1 MNVTGWEQ
9 LLFVCA
15 VTAVLAPL
23 LGRYLAA
30 TFRTP
35 GMSSNSGAP
44 VGAAKKGA
52 PGDSTSKSGTRIGSK
67 SGTRIGSKSAPGD
80 RVFLP
85 VERLIYRALRVDPD
99 NSMTWQ
105 GYAVSVLIFGLASTL
120 LLYAIL
126 RLQGVLPL
134 NPTHAPGMSP
144 LLSFNTAIS
153 FITGTN
159 WQAYEGE
166 TAASYFADMAGL
178 VVAQFTAAAVGL
190 AVALAVVRGIAGSS
204 RRIGNFWADLTR
216 SLVRVFVPLSIIG
229 ALVLVSQGVVENFSG
244 FRSALQVAGGTQLI
258 PGGPVA
264 SMEVI
269 KLLGTNGGS
278 MYGVGGAHP
287 FENPTGFT
295 NIFDLLL
302 VIVLPFAIIVMFG
315 RMIGR
320 RKQALALIAVMA
332 VIFLAH
338 TMVAMQAELHGNHL
352 LPSSVSQVAS
362 GTNIGGNME
371 GKEARFGASGSALM
385 TVGTMG
391 TTAGATD
398 SALDS
403 YTPVGGTAAFVGIL
417 LGEISPGGDG
427 GGLYGILVLAL
438 LSVFIAG
445 LMVGRTPE
453 FLGKKIRAPQMKLVV
468 AYVLVIPVVVLV
480 FGGISLVIG
489 PGTSSILNPGMHGL
503 TEVMYAFASVAQN
516 NGSAFAG
523 LSANTPWYDIT
534 LGITMLI
541 GRFAPIVLA
550 LAIAGSLAGARVHA
564 RTRATLD
571 TAGVTF
577 AGFLIGVIVIVGGL
591 IYFPM
596 LILGPIGERIVG

>member
-1 MNVTGWEQ
+1 
-9 LLFVCA
+9 
-15 VTAVLAPL
+15 
-23 LGRYLAA
+23 
-30 TFRTP
+30 
-35 GMSSNSGAP
+35 
-44 VGAAKKGA
+44 
-52 PGDSTSKSGTRIGSK
+52 
-67 SGTRIGSKSAPGD
+67 
-80 RVFLP
+80 
-85 VERLIYRALRVDPD
+85 
-99 NSMTWQ
+99 
-105 GYAVSVLIFGLASTL
+105 
-120 LLYAIL
+120 
-126 RLQGVLPL
+126 
-134 NPTHAPGMSP
+134 
-144 LLSFNTAIS
+144 
-153 FITGTN
+153 
-159 WQAYEGE
+159 
-166 TAASYFADMAGL
+166 
-178 VVAQFTAAAVGL
+178 
-190 AVALAVVRGIAGSS
+190 
-204 RRIGNFWADLTR
+204 
-216 SLVRVFVPLSIIG
+216 
-229 ALVLVSQGVVENFSG
+229 
-244 FRSALQVAGGTQLI
+244 
-258 PGGPVA
+258 
-264 SMEVI
+264 
-269 KLLGTNGGS
+269 
-278 MYGVGGAHP
+278 
-287 FENPTGFT
+287 
-295 NIFDLLL
+295 
-302 VIVLPFAIIVMFG
+302 
-315 RMIGR
+315 
-320 RKQALALIAVMA
+320 MA

-338 TMVAMQAELHGNHL
+338 TMVAMQAELHGNHA

-391 TTAGATD
+391 TTAGATN

-403 YTPVGGTAAFVGIL
+403 YTPVGGTAAFVAIL

-489 PGTSSILNPGMHGL
+489 PGTSGILNPGLHGL

-541 GRFAPIVLA
+541 GRFAPIMLA

-596 LILGPIGERIVG
+596 LILGPIAERIVG

>member
-1 MNVTGWEQ
+1 MNVTGWQ
-9 LLFVCA
+9 QPLLVCA

-30 TFRTP
+30 TFR
-35 GMSSNSGAP
+35 GGA
-44 VGAAKKGA
+44 
-52 PGDSTSKSGTRIGSK
+52 
-67 SGTRIGSKSAPGD
+67 APGD
-80 RVFLP
+80 RIFAP
-85 VERLIYRALRVDPD
+85 VERAVYRVLRVDPES
-99 NSMTWQ
+99 SMTWQ
-105 GYAVSVLIFGLASTL
+105 VYAIAVLVFGLLSSL

-126 RLQGVLPL
+126 RPQGVLPL
-134 NPTHAPGMSP
+134 NPARAPGMSP
-144 LLSFNTAIS
+144 LLAFNTAIS

-166 TAASYFADMAGL
+166 TQASYLGDMAGL

-190 AVALAVVRGIAGSS
+190 AVALAVVRGLAGSS

-216 SLVRVFVPLSIIG
+216 SLVRVFVPLSILG
-229 ALVLVSQGVVENFSG
+229 ALVLVSQGAVQNFTG
-244 FRSALQVAGGTQLI
+244 FRTASTLAGASQQI

-278 MYGVGGAHP
+278 MYGAGGAHP

-295 NIFDLLL
+295 NLFELLL
-302 VIVLPFAIIVMFG
+302 VIVLPFAIVFMFG
-315 RMIGR
+315 RLIGR
-320 RKQALALIAVMA
+320 RRQALAIVAVMA
-332 VIFLAH
+332 VIFLGH

-352 LPSSVSQVAS
+352 LPASVSQLAS
-362 GTNIGGNME
+362 GTSPGGNME
-371 GKEARFGASGSALM
+371 GKETRFGPSGSALM

-403 YTPVGGTAAFVGIL
+403 YTPVGGTASFVAIL

-453 FLGKKIRAPQMKLVV
+453 FLGKKIRAPQMKLIV
-468 AYVLVIPVVVLV
+468 AYVLTIPVVVLV
-480 FGGISLVIG
+480 FGSMSAVLGA
-489 PGTSSILNPGMHGL
+489 GTRSILNPGMHGL
-503 TEVMYAFASVAQN
+503 TEITYAYASVAQN

-523 LSANTPWYDIT
+523 LAANTPWYDIT

-541 GRFAPIVLA
+541 GRFAPIILA

-571 TAGVTF
+571 TAGPTF
-577 AGFLIGVIVIVGGL
+577 AAFLTGVIVIVGGL

-596 LILGPIGERIVG
+596 LILGPVGERIVG

>member
-1 MNVTGWEQ
+1 MNALGWEQ
-9 LLFVCA
+9 LAFVCV
-15 VTAVLAPL
+15 VTAILAPL
-23 LGRYLAA
+23 LGKYLAA
-30 TFRTP
+30 TFRGGT
-35 GMSSNSGAP
+35 AP
-44 VGAAKKGA
+44 L
-52 PGDSTSKSGTRIGSK
+52 DRI
-67 SGTRIGSKSAPGD
+67 
-80 RVFLP
+80 FLP
-85 VERLIYRALRVDPD
+85 VERSVYRVLRVDPD
-99 NSMTWQ
+99 SSWTWQ
-105 GYAVSVLIFGLASTL
+105 AYAIGVLAFGLVSTV

-144 LLSFNTAIS
+144 DLSFNTAIS

-166 TAASYFADMAGL
+166 TQASYLADMAGL

-190 AVALAVVRGIAGSS
+190 AVALAVVRGIAGKAQGPGRQRSGKKG
-204 RRIGNFWADLTR
+204 IGNLWADVTR
-216 SLVRVFVPLSIIG
+216 CLVRVFVPLSVIA
-229 ALVLVSQGVVENFSG
+229 ALVMVSQGAVQNFTG
-244 FRSALQVAGGTQLI
+244 FRTASTLAGATQQI

-264 SMEVI
+264 SMEAI

-278 MYGVGGAHP
+278 LYGAGGAHP

-302 VIVLPFAIIVMFG
+302 VIVLPFAIIFMFG
-315 RMIGR
+315 RLIGNR
-320 RKQALALIAVMA
+320 RLALVLVGVMTA
-332 VIFLAH
+332 IFL
-338 TMVAMQAELHGNHL
+338 TQTIVAMQAELHGNSK

-362 GTNIGGNME
+362 AANPGGNME
-371 GKEARFGASGSALM
+371 GKETRFGPSGSALM

-403 YTPVGGTAAFVGIL
+403 YTPVGGTAAFAGIL

-468 AYVLVIPVVVLV
+468 AYVLTIPVVVLG
-480 FGGISLVIG
+480 FGSASAVLGA
-489 PGTSSILNPGMHGL
+489 GTSSILNPGMHGL
-503 TEVMYAFASVAQN
+503 TEITYAYASVAQN

-534 LGITMLI
+534 LGLTMLI
-541 GRFAPIVLA
+541 GRFAPIVLS

-571 TAGVTF
+571 TAGLTF
-577 AGFLIGVIVIVGGL
+577 AGFLTGVIVIVGGL

-596 LILGPIGERIVG
+596 LILAPIGERLTG

>member
-1 MNVTGWEQ
+1 MNATGWEQ
-9 LLFVCA
+9 LLFVCG
-15 VTAVLAPL
+15 VTAILAPL

-30 TFRTP
+30 TFSF
-35 GMSSNSGAP
+35 SSLGKHSG
-44 VGAAKKGA
+44 K
-52 PGDSTSKSGTRIGSK
+52 
-67 SGTRIGSKSAPGD
+67 APGD
-80 RVFLP
+80 RIFLP
-85 VERLIYRALRVDPD
+85 VERAAYRALRVDPD
-99 NSMTWQ
+99 SSMTWQ
-105 GYAVSVLIFGLASTL
+105 VYAGAVLIFGLASSL
-120 LLYAIL
+120 LLYVIL

-144 LLSFNTAIS
+144 DLSFNTAIS

-166 TAASYFADMAGL
+166 TQASYLADMAGL

-190 AVALAVVRGIAGSS
+190 AVALAVVRGIAGRS
-204 RRIGNFWADLTR
+204 RRIGNFWVDFTR
-216 SLVRVFVPLSIIG
+216 SLVRVFVPLSVIG
-229 ALVLVSQGVVENFSG
+229 AIVLVSQGVVQNFSG
-244 FRSALQVAGGTQLI
+244 FRTASTLAGGSQQI

-295 NIFDLLL
+295 NLFDLLL
-302 VIVLPFAIIVMFG
+302 VIALPFAIICMFG
-315 RMIGR
+315 RLIGR
-320 RKQALALIAVMA
+320 PRQALVIIAVMA
-332 VIFLAH
+332 VIFLGH
-338 TMVAMQAELHGNHL
+338 TVIAMQAELHGNHL

-362 GTNIGGNME
+362 GVNPGGNLE
-371 GKEARFGASGSALM
+371 GKETRFGPSGSALM

-391 TTAGATD
+391 TTAGATN

-403 YTPVGGTAAFVGIL
+403 YTPVGGTAAFAGIL

-453 FLGKKIRAPQMKLVV
+453 FLGKKIQAPQMKLVV
-468 AYVLVIPVVVLV
+468 GYVLTIPVVVLV
-480 FGGISLVIG
+480 LGSASLVLG
-489 PGTSSILNPGMHGL
+489 AGTSSILNPGMHGL
-503 TEVMYAFASVAQN
+503 TEVMYAYASVAQN

-523 LSANTPWYDIT
+523 LAAHTPWYDIT
-534 LGITMLI
+534 LGLTMLI

-550 LAIAGSLAGARVHA
+550 LALAGSLAGARVHA

-571 TAGVTF
+571 TAGLTF
-577 AGFLIGVIVIVGGL
+577 AGFLVGVIVIVGGL

>member
-1 MNVTGWEQ
+1 MNSLGWEQ
-9 LLFVCA
+9 LLFACA

-23 LGRYLAA
+23 LGRYLSA
-30 TFRTP
+30 TFRART
-35 GMSSNSGAP
+35 A
-44 VGAAKKGA
+44 
-52 PGDSTSKSGTRIGSK
+52 GDGP
-67 SGTRIGSKSAPGD
+67 APGD

-85 VERLIYRALRVDPD
+85 VERAVYRVLRVDRES
-99 NSMTWQ
+99 SMTWLV
-105 GYAVSVLIFGLASTL
+105 YAIAVLVFGLLSTL
-120 LLYAIL
+120 LLYVIL

-134 NPTHAPGMSP
+134 NPARAPGMSP
-144 LLSFNTAIS
+144 GLSFNTAVS

-166 TAASYFADMAGL
+166 TQASYFADMAGL
-178 VVAQFTAAAVGL
+178 VVAQFTAGAVGL
-190 AVALAVVRGIAGSS
+190 AVALAVIRGIAGSS
-204 RRIGNFWADLTR
+204 RRIGNFWVDLTR
-216 SLVRVFVPLSIIG
+216 SLVRVFVPLSVLA
-229 ALVLVSQGVVENFSG
+229 ALILVSQGVVQNLTG
-244 FRSALQVAGGTQLI
+244 FRTASMLAGGSQQI

-302 VIVLPFAIIVMFG
+302 VIVLPFAIVFMFG
-315 RMIGR
+315 KMIGR
-320 RKQALALIAVMA
+320 RKQALVIVAVMA
-332 VIFLAH
+332 LIFLAH
-338 TMVAMQAELHGNHL
+338 TMVSMQAELHGNHL
-352 LPSSVSQVAS
+352 LPASVSQAAS
-362 GTNIGGNME
+362 GVSPGGNME
-371 GKEARFGASGSALM
+371 GKESRFGPSGSALM

-403 YTPVGGTAAFVGIL
+403 YTPVGGAGAFVGIL

-427 GGLYGILVLAL
+427 GGLYAILVLAL
-438 LSVFIAG
+438 LSVFVAG

-453 FLGKKIRAPQMKLVV
+453 FLGKKIRAPQMKLIV
-468 AYVLVIPVVVLV
+468 AYVLTIPVVVLV
-480 FGGISLVIG
+480 FASMSLVLHQ
-489 PGTSSILNPGMHGL
+489 GTSSILNHGL
-503 TEVMYAFASVAQN
+503 HGLSEVTYAYASAANN

-523 LSANTPWYDIT
+523 LSANTTWYDLT
-534 LGITMLI
+534 LGLVMLA
-541 GRFAPIVLA
+541 GRFGPIVLA

-571 TAGVTF
+571 TAGLTF
-577 AGFLIGVIVIVGGL
+577 AGFLAGVIVIVGGL

>member
-1 MNVTGWEQ
+1 MSVSGWEQ
-9 LLFVCA
+9 LLFIVA
-15 VTAVLAPL
+15 VTAVSAPL

-30 TFRTP
+30 TFRGAGAT
-35 GMSSNSGAP
+35 GTSVSGNS
-44 VGAAKKGA
+44 V
-52 PGDSTSKSGTRIGSK
+52 SENR
-67 SGTRIGSKSAPGD
+67 APGD

-85 VERLIYRALRVDPD
+85 VERLVYRSLGVDPD
-99 NSMTWQ
+99 SSWSWRA
-105 GYAVSVLIFGLASTL
+105 YALAVLALGLVGTL

-126 RLQGVLPL
+126 RLQGVLPG

-166 TAASYFADMAGL
+166 TQASYLTDTVGL
-178 VVAQFTAAAVGL
+178 VVAQFIAAGVGL
-190 AVALAVVRGIAGSS
+190 AVALAVVRGIAGKA
-204 RRIGNFWADLTR
+204 RTVGNFWVDFTR

-229 ALVLVSQGVVENFSG
+229 ALVMVSQGTVQNLSG
-244 FRSALQVAGGTQLI
+244 FRTATTLAGGTQKI
-258 PGGPVA
+258 PGGLVA
-264 SMEVI
+264 SMESI

-278 MYGVGGAHP
+278 YYGVGGAHP

-295 NIFDLLL
+295 NMFDLLF
-302 VIVLPFAIIVMFG
+302 VIVLPFAIIFMFG
-315 RMIGR
+315 RLIGR
-320 RKQALALIAVMA
+320 PRQGYALVAVMA
-332 VIFLAH
+332 IIFVGH
-338 TMVAMQAELHGNHL
+338 TVVSMQAELHGNHL
-352 LPSSVSQVAS
+352 LPASVSQAAS
-362 GTNIGGNME
+362 GVSPGGNME
-371 GKEARFGASGSALM
+371 GKETRFGPEGSALM

-403 YTPVGGTAAFVGIL
+403 YTPVGGTGAFVAIL

-427 GGLYGILVLAL
+427 GGLYSILVLAL
-438 LSVFIAG
+438 LSVFVAG

-453 FLGKKIRAPQMKLVV
+453 FLGKKIRAPQMKLVLS
-468 AYVLVIPVVVLV
+468 YVLTIPVTVLIL
-480 FGGISLVIG
+480 GSTSLVIAA
-489 PGTSSILNPGMHGL
+489 GTSSILNPGLHGL
-503 TEVMYAFASVAQN
+503 TEVTYAFASVANN

-523 LSANTPWYDIT
+523 LAANTTWYDTT
-534 LGITMLI
+534 LGLAMLI
-541 GRFAPIVLA
+541 GRFAPIVLS

-571 TAGVTF
+571 TSGPTF
-577 AGFLIGVIVIVGGL
+577 AAFLLGVIIIVGGL

-596 LILGPIGERIVG
+596 LILGPIGERIIG

>member
-1 MNVTGWEQ
+1 MNAQGWEQ
-9 LLFVCA
+9 LGFIAV

-30 TFRTP
+30 TFR
-35 GMSSNSGAP
+35 GG
-44 VGAAKKGA
+44 
-52 PGDSTSKSGTRIGSK
+52 R
-67 SGTRIGSKSAPGD
+67 APGD

-85 VERLIYRALRVDPD
+85 VENLVYRALGTDPE
-99 NSMTWQ
+99 SSWTWRS
-105 GYAVSVLIFGLASTL
+105 YALAVLAFGLVSTL
-120 LLYAIL
+120 VLYGIL

-144 LLSFNTAIS
+144 LLSFNTAAS
-153 FITGTN
+153 FVTGTN

-166 TAASYFADMAGL
+166 TAASYLSNMAGL
-178 VVAQFTAAAVGL
+178 VVAQFTAGAVGI
-190 AVALAVVRGIAGSS
+190 AVALAVVRGIAGSA
-204 RRIGNFWADLTR
+204 RTVGNFWVDVTR
-216 SLVRVFVPLSIIG
+216 SLTRVLIPLSIIG
-229 ALVLVSQGVVENFSG
+229 ALVLISQGAVQNFYP
-244 FRSALQVAGGTQLI
+244 FRTVPTLAGANQTI
-258 PGGPVA
+258 PGGPVS

-278 MYGVGGAHP
+278 FYGVGGAHP
-287 FENPTGFT
+287 FENPTGFS
-295 NIFDLLL
+295 NMWELLL
-302 VIVLPFAIIVMFG
+302 VIVLPFAIVFMFG
-315 RMIGR
+315 RLIGKPR
-320 RKQALALIAVMA
+320 QAYAIIAVMA
-332 VIFLAH
+332 AIFIGH
-338 TMVAMQAELHGNHL
+338 TVVSMQAELHGNHL
-352 LPSSVSQVAS
+352 LPASVSQAATADS
-362 GTNIGGNME
+362 PGGNME
-371 GKEARFGASGSALM
+371 GKETRFGPQGSALM

-403 YTPVGGTAAFVGIL
+403 YTPVGGAGAFVAIL

-427 GGLYGILVLAL
+427 GGLYAILVLAL

-453 FLGKKIRAPQMKLVV
+453 FLGKKIRAPQMMLVV
-468 AYVLVIPVVVLV
+468 TYVLTIPIVVLAL
-480 FGGISLVIG
+480 GSASLVLSV
-489 PGTSSILNPGMHGL
+489 GTSSILNPGFHGL
-503 TEVMYAFASVAQN
+503 SEVTYAYASVTNN

-523 LSANTPWYDIT
+523 LSANTAWYDTT
-534 LGITMLI
+534 LGISMLI

-571 TAGVTF
+571 TSGPTF
-577 AGFLIGVIVIVGGL
+577 AVFLLGVILIVGGL